1 MTTSAAKK
9 KMLPRLA
16 AVPNRMNC
24 GTEEYHVSR
33 SLVLMLPAVEV
44 EVEVEADDAH
54 VLAAAACAG
63 RDANVAGI
71 MAAAR
76 GATIAL
82 HPAEDIPATEAAAP
96 ATAA

>member
-1 MTTSAAKK
+1 
-9 KMLPRLA
+9 
-16 AVPNRMNC
+16 
-24 GTEEYHVSR
+24 
-33 SLVLMLPAVEV
+33 MLPAV

-54 VLAAAACAG
+54 VLVAAACGG
-63 RDANVAGI
+63 RGANVAGI

-82 HPAEDIPATEAAAP
+82 YPAEDAPATEEAAAP

>member
-1 MTTSAAKK
+1 M
-9 KMLPRLA
+9 
-16 AVPNRMNC
+16 
-24 GTEEYHVSR
+24 
-33 SLVLMLPAVEV
+33 LMLPAVEV

-63 RDANVAGI
+63 RGANVAGI
-71 MAAAR
+71 KPAAR

-82 HPAEDIPATEAAAP
+82 HPAEDVPATEEAAAP